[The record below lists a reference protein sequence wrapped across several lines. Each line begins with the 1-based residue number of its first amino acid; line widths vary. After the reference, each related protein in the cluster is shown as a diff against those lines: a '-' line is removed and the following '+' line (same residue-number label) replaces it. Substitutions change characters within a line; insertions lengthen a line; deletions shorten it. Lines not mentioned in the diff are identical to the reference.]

1 MAQIGAWHRF
11 DSADRSTY
19 PKVNSPIQVRDAI
32 GGTSEG
38 DFLKL
43 VSDSRLLLKPKIIGW
58 RYIKDKRS
66 TGTAADLQFAKRGDV
81 ATGQASGL

>member
-1 MAQIGAWHRF
+1 MANIGEWHHF
-11 DSADRSTY
+11 DPADRSTY

-32 GGTSEG
+32 GARFEG

-43 VSDSRLLLKPKIIGW
+43 VSNARQLLKPKIIGW
-58 RYIKDKRS
+58 RYIKESDQLAPRQIFSLPKK
-66 TGTAADLQFAKRGDV
+66 A